1 MNRRTG
7 ANRRAAPN
15 GRAAAK
21 GGGAA
26 NGRAAAKGG
35 GRPDV
40 AAVIVW
46 DDAAPPTA
54 EEIARCAKVLEG
66 GDVDLV
72 LVDDGGS
79 LETHN
84 ALLPLTGGVRIL
96 HIPMAVGLEPALSLG
111 LDLAETPLVVMLS
124 GRATAALDRLEEWLA
139 PLREDDTVELAV
151 PPPATGEADEVPPGT
166 MAIAARRD
174 KVVRPPGNHD
184 HRGRFAWR
192 PPRLPSTTA
201 PGLNVIGLL
210 DAACGIG
217 EAGRRYAEAAHGAGI
232 PVSTFPYHGHNSPPA
247 PHRARGGDVLRHDTN
262 LLVLNPEV
270 LRLFAVHAGI
280 ETFTGRY
287 VVGMWFWE
295 LEELADV
302 HLQSL
307 PMLHELWASTE
318 FLRRALAAHTDKPVV
333 HVPMP
338 VPLRRGT
345 PAIPRR
351 AVGLP
356 DRFTFL
362 TTFDFRSL
370 AERKNPLGTVHA
382 FCRAFAPDEG
392 PVLVLKTLGSE
403 HDPEGWAALRRA
415 AGDRP
420 DVHVVERH
428 LSEDEISAMV
438 GHAECYVSLHR
449 AEGFGLNPAEAMSW
463 GRPVVATAYSG
474 NLDYMTEDNS
484 YLVPFDL
491 VPVPPSLHAIY
502 PAGSRWA
509 EPRLDEAAGLL
520 RRVFEDRDGSSAR
533 GLLGQRD
540 IRRTHGPEAAGRAMR
555 RRLAEIDA
563 RLGRRAHGGRRP
575 PAPAG
580 RSRAAV

>member
-1 MNRRTG
+1 
-7 ANRRAAPN
+7 
-15 GRAAAK
+15 AK
-21 GGGAA
+21 GAKGAKGRGGAA
-26 NGRAAAKGG
+26 RA

-54 EEIARCAKVLEG
+54 ADVARCRRLLER
-66 GDVDLV
+66 GDVELV

-79 LETHN
+79 LETRN
-84 ALLPLTGGVRIL
+84 ALLGLTGGVRIL
-96 HIPMAVGLEPALSLG
+96 HIPIPAGLEPALSLG
-111 LDLAETPLVVMLS
+111 VDLAEAPLVVMLS
-124 GRATAALDRLEEWLA
+124 GRATPALDRLEQWLA
-139 PLREDDTVELAV
+139 PLREDDSVELAV
-151 PPPATGEADEVPPGT
+151 PPPADDPAAEVPAGA

-174 KVVRPPGNHD
+174 KVVQAPGNHD

-217 EAGRRYAEAAHGAGI
+217 EAGRRYAEAAHQAGI
-232 PVSTFPYHGHNSPPA
+232 PVSTFPYHGHGSPPA
-247 PHRARGGDVLRHDTN
+247 PHRPSGGDVLRHDTN
-262 LLVLNPEV
+262 LVVLNPD
-270 LRLFAVHAGI
+270 LMLPFAMHAGG
-280 ETFTGRY
+280 ETFVGRY

-295 LEELADV
+295 LEGLSPF
-302 HLQSL
+302 HHQSL
-307 PMLHELWASTE
+307 PLVHELWASTE

-338 VPLRRGT
+338 VPFRSGT
-345 PAIPRR
+345 PTIPRR

-370 AERKNPLGTVHA
+370 AERKNSLGTVDA

-392 PVLVLKTLGSE
+392 PALVVKTLGSE
-403 HDPEGWAALRRA
+403 HDPESWAALRRA
-415 AGDRP
+415 VGDRP
-420 DVHVVERH
+420 DVHLLERH
-428 LSEDEISAMV
+428 LSDDEMSAMI

-474 NLDYMTEDNS
+474 NLDYMTDDNS

-491 VPVPPSLHAIY
+491 VAVPASLHGIY

-509 EPRLDEAAGLL
+509 EPQLDEAAVVL
-520 RRVFEDRDGSSAR
+520 RRVWEDRDGSTAR

-563 RLGRRAHGGRRP
+563 RLGRRANPLRRP
-575 PAPAG
+575 PSTAG
-580 RSRAAV
+580 RARAAV